1 MSQGIRR
8 GRRSGTADTR
18 GQIVSAARN
27 LFALH
32 GYDGVSLRHIAR
44 AASVDAALVH
54 HYFDGKD
61 DLFAA
66 CIDLPADPAEVLA
79 NVVSA
84 APENR
89 AEVLIRAL
97 LNLWESP
104 AQAALLALVRG
115 AVGSHTQAALIREVL
130 RRRILNLVAAG
141 LDGDADVRGAL
152 AASQL
157 IGLMMARY
165 VIKLEPL
172 ASATHE
178 EVVRL
183 VEPTIKRYLTGVL

>member
-1 MSQGIRR
+1 MSQGVRR
-8 GRRSGTADTR
+8 GRRSGTSDTR
-18 GQIVSAARN
+18 GHIVSAARN

-84 APENR
+84 APEDR
-89 AEVLIRAL
+89 AEVLILTL

-115 AVGSHTQAALIREVL
+115 AVGSHTQAALVREVL

-141 LDGDADVRGAL
+141 LDDADVRGAL

-165 VIKLEPL
+165 VIKLDPL

>member
-1 MSQGIRR
+1 M
-8 GRRSGTADTR
+8 
-18 GQIVSAARN
+18 SAARN

-84 APENR
+84 APEDR
-89 AEVLIRAL
+89 AEVLILTL

-115 AVGSHTQAALIREVL
+115 AVGSHTQAALVREVL

-141 LDGDADVRGAL
+141 LDDADVRGAL

-165 VIKLEPL
+165 VIKLDPL

>member
-8 GRRSGTADTR
+8 GRRSGTSDTR
-18 GQIVSAARN
+18 GHIVSAARN

-84 APENR
+84 APEDR
-89 AEVLIRAL
+89 AEVLILTL

-115 AVGSHTQAALIREVL
+115 AVGSHTQAALVREVL

-141 LDGDADVRGAL
+141 LDDADVRGAL

-165 VIKLEPL
+165 VIKLDPL